1 MQYGSLVSDALSK
14 TARLIPLALVP
25 LVASLARWP
34 DVLAVATEPG
44 VNFGV
49 KFGLPHPLADLWTFI
64 DAPSP
69 EGGGFYVDAP
79 FVDPSVAREGEL
91 LADPQVLGAIV
102 LTLAGYVLFTGVLTA
117 GYLGSINQFL
127 TARRYDFL
135 ANVRRYA
142 VRMVALQTVLL
153 GSFLLVFG
161 AALVA
166 VPLVILLVAVGFVAW
181 LLLYLT
187 PFLVVVA
194 DEPLLVAFRRSLRL
208 TTSSVQPLAFVVV
221 YALLVAAISL
231 PMSALANLGIGGVLA
246 AAALASNFGLF
257 LSVLAVM
264 FTRELLAAGGDVA
277 PSKGDTPATG
287 AA

>member
-1 MQYGSLVSDALSK
+1 
-14 TARLIPLALVP
+14 
-25 LVASLARWP
+25 
-34 DVLAVATEPG
+34 
-44 VNFGV
+44 
-49 KFGLPHPLADLWTFI
+49 
-64 DAPSP
+64 
-69 EGGGFYVDAP
+69 
-79 FVDPSVAREGEL
+79 L
-91 LADPQVLGAIV
+91 LADPQALGAVV
-102 LTLAGYVLFTGVLTA
+102 LTLAGYALFTGVLTA
-117 GYLGSINQFL
+117 GYLGSIDQFL
-127 TARRYDFL
+127 AARRYDFL
-135 ANVRRYA
+135 GNVRRYA
-142 VRMVALQTVLL
+142 VQMVALQTVLL
-153 GSFLLVFG
+153 GSFLFLFG

-231 PMSALANLGIGGVLA
+231 PTSVLVNLGIGGVLA

-257 LSVLAVM
+257 LSVLAVV
-264 FTRELLAAGGDVA
+264 FTRELLSEGSDDGPAMDAG
-277 PSKGDTPATG
+277 PATG

>member
-1 MQYGSLVSDALSK
+1 M
-14 TARLIPLALVP
+14 
-25 LVASLARWP
+25 
-34 DVLAVATEPG
+34 
-44 VNFGV
+44 
-49 KFGLPHPLADLWTFI
+49 
-64 DAPSP
+64 
-69 EGGGFYVDAP
+69 
-79 FVDPSVAREGEL
+79 
-91 LADPQVLGAIV
+91 LADPQALGAVV

-117 GYLGSINQFL
+117 GYLGSIDQFL

-135 ANVRRYA
+135 GNVRRYA
-142 VRMVALQTVLL
+142 VRMVALQALLL

-231 PMSALANLGIGGVLA
+231 PTSVLANLGIGGVLA

-257 LSVLAVM
+257 LSVLAVV
-264 FTRELLAAGGDVA
+264 FTRELLSEGSDDGPATDAG
-277 PSKGDTPATG
+277 PATG